1 MTEDEQAALGVIMGG
16 AELLRNAIVKGDTQ
30 KELELRARDLL
41 ADLKGLAD
49 GKAKMVAGFK
59 YGSYAEQFL
68 VPLFCINISSALP
81 RDKRP

>member
-16 AELLRNAIVKGDTQ
+16 ADLLRNAIVKGDTQ

-59 YGSYAEQFL
+59 YGSY
-68 VPLFCINISSALP
+68 
-81 RDKRP
+81 R